1 MRHADA
7 IGEALAMIV
16 VRPVRAIV
24 TSLGIAVAVAWFV
37 AALGLVSTA
46 NGQVAAAFT
55 QRLAT
60 QLHLTQTRPGPV
72 PAGDPFPADVQRRLD
87 AVDGVVAA
95 GVYWPLRL
103 AVPVV
108 VSAGSPG
115 GAGGARPAGSVPVLA
130 ASPGFLSAAGVRT
143 GQGRRYGDW
152 AQAHAAQVCLLGS
165 AAARALGI
173 SALRGQPSVV
183 INEEACVVIGI
194 ITRAMRQPSL
204 LRAVLLPTSTAQV
217 LFGPPDQR
225 AGARPTVLIQ
235 TRPGAAKVVAQQA
248 PYAISPNLP
257 RQFGVAVPRSPQG
270 LRDQVTATLDDLFA
284 LLGWVS
290 LAIGILSL
298 ANVAWLAVAERMPEY
313 ALRRALGARRR
324 HVAMHVL
331 WETAMLGLLGGLA
344 GASLGVAVVVLVA
357 RTRHWEPVLAPL
369 TVLPAPL
376 AGAAAGVLAGL
387 IPAIRAARIAPAR
400 ALASSAAA

>member
-7 IGEALAMIV
+7 IGEALATIV
-16 VRPVRAIV
+16 VRPARAFV

-37 AALGLVSTA
+37 VALGLVSTA
-46 NGQVAAAFT
+46 NSQVAAAFT

-60 QLHLTQTRPGPV
+60 QLRVIQTRPGPV
-72 PAGDPFPADVQRRLD
+72 PAGDPFPADVQRRID

-115 GAGGARPAGSVPVLA
+115 AGASRPVSSVPVVA
-130 ASPGFLSAAGVRT
+130 ASPGFLSAAGIRA
-143 GQGRRYGDW
+143 GLGRRYGDW

-165 AAARALGI
+165 AAARSLGI

-194 ITRAMRQPSL
+194 FTRAVRQPSL
-204 LRAVLLPTSTAQV
+204 LGAVLLPTSTAQV
-217 LFGPPDQR
+217 LFGPPDLG
-225 AGARPTVLIQ
+225 AGARPAVLIQ
-235 TRPGAAKVVAQQA
+235 TRPGAAQVVARQA
-248 PYAISPNLP
+248 PYVISPTLP
-257 RQFGVAVPRSPQG
+257 GQFGVAVPRSPQG

-298 ANVAWLAVAERMPEY
+298 ANVTWLAVAERAPEY

-324 HVAMHVL
+324 HVALHVL

-376 AGAAAGVLAGL
+376 AGAAAGALAGL